1 MNVARAIDLE
11 DTEGLIA
18 ADRGAL
24 LRAASMAGAQV
35 RAIAAAADEGELD
48 LLRGSDR
55 PRSVIWVTGR
65 GTAETAGT
73 ILASTLGAGAAEPI
87 VLASAAP
94 PWVGPL
100 DVLIVAGDDPGD
112 PALVGAA
119 AIGVRRGA
127 RVVVVAPYEGP
138 LRDST
143 AGRVA
148 VLEPRLRVPDEFG
161 LSRYLAAGLA
171 ALQTVDPKLRIDLAS
186 LADELDAEALRTAP
200 AERCSPTRP
209 RHLPLA
215 FPVAS
220 WPWLET
226 MPRRWRWP
234 GMGVRSC
241 CGSQTRLWPLPGFR
255 MRLWRY
261 VPGRRR
267 MRCSMTRKSMGRHRS
282 GCGCWRWRW
291 PASGRWWPL
300 GLPGSMTPIWSRLR
314 MCRSCSTPPWDP
326 GGRYWPFG
334 WRWPPCICDWCE
346 DRSPVELL
354 RGALRTY
361 AWGSRTAIAEFTGR
375 PVPAAHPEAEL
386 WFGAHPGD
394 PAWLQTPHGQTSLLE
409 ALVADPEGQL
419 GSASRARF
427 GDVLPFLVKVL
438 AADEPLSLQ
447 AHPSA
452 EQAVEGYLREERM
465 GIPVSSPVR
474 NYRDTSHKPELLVA
488 LQPFEALAGF
498 REAARTTEL
507 LRALAVS
514 DLDPFIDLLSEG
526 SDADG
531 LRALFT
537 TWITAPQPDIDVLV
551 PAVLDGAIQYVS
563 SGATEFGAEA
573 KTVLELGERYP
584 GDAGVLAALLLNR
597 ISLAPGEAIF
607 LPAGNLHAYVR
618 GFGVEV
624 MANSDN
630 VLRGGL
636 TPKHVDVPELLRVL
650 DFAPT
655 PKARLRPPIRREGLG
670 LVFETPTDEFAATL
684 LVLDGDHLG
693 HEVDAS
699 SGHDGPQILLCT
711 EGSATVHGKCGSLT
725 LQRGTAAWVAA
736 DDGPIRLTAGQP
748 AKLFRATVG
757 L

>member
-1 MNVARAIDLE
+1 M
-11 DTEGLIA
+11 
-18 ADRGAL
+18 
-24 LRAASMAGAQV
+24 
-35 RAIAAAADEGELD
+35 
-48 LLRGSDR
+48 
-55 PRSVIWVTGR
+55 
-65 GTAETAGT
+65 
-73 ILASTLGAGAAEPI
+73 
-87 VLASAAP
+87 LASAAP

-186 LADELDAEALRTAP
+186 LADELDAEALRNSAGREVFTNP
-200 AERCSPTRP
+200 AKA
-209 RHLPLA
+209 LA
-215 FPVAS
+215 ARVSGCQLA
-220 WPWLET
+220 WLET

-314 MCRSCSTPPWDP
+314 MCRSCSTPR
-326 GGRYWPFG
+326 GIRGRYWPFG

-597 ISLAPGEAIF
+597 ISLAPGRRSSCR
-607 LPAGNLHAYVR
+607 PATC
-618 GFGVEV
+618 
-624 MANSDN
+624 
-630 VLRGGL
+630 
-636 TPKHVDVPELLRVL
+636 TPMCVVSVWK
-650 DFAPT
+650 
-655 PKARLRPPIRREGLG
+655 
-670 LVFETPTDEFAATL
+670 
-684 LVLDGDHLG
+684 
-693 HEVDAS
+693 
-699 SGHDGPQILLCT
+699 
-711 EGSATVHGKCGSLT
+711 
-725 LQRGTAAWVAA
+725 
-736 DDGPIRLTAGQP
+736 
-748 AKLFRATVG
+748 
-757 L
+757 